1 MCSPRRFK
9 LNRWKESINSFINLL
24 PEKSVIK
31 LHPEFY
37 ANKGYLNKFMYL
49 FTNLNFKNLEICDK
63 SVIIEAEMLFEKK
76 TLYGPMT
83 SLKTYAPLLGSDF
96 IDVSIY

>member
-1 MCSPRRFK
+1 MG
-9 LNRWKESINSFINLL
+9 ESINSFNDLL
-24 PEKSVIK
+24 PEKTVIK
-31 LHPEFY
+31 LHH
-37 ANKGYLNKFMYL
+37 KILCKQDYLNKFIYY
-49 FTNLNFKNLEICDK
+49 FTNLNFKDLEICDK

-96 IDVSIY
+96 CIRYINILVL

>member
-1 MCSPRRFK
+1 MY
-9 LNRWKESINSFINLL
+9 
-24 PEKSVIK
+24 V
-31 LHPEFY
+31 
-37 ANKGYLNKFMYL
+37 FMLSQRDHSDIY
-49 FTNLNFKNLEICDK
+49 DK
-63 SVIIEAEMLFEKK
+63 SVIIEAEILFEKK